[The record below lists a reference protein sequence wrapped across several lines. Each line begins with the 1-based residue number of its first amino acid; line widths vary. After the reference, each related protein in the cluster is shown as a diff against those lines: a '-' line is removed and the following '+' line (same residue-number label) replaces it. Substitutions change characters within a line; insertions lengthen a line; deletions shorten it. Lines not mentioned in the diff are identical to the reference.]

1 MIIKEYKFDIIQA
14 PYSIFDRRVEKYFN
28 ILKKNKIK
36 IYARSIFLQGLLLM
50 PLKDIDNYFKKWK
63 SNFELLDKFIQK
75 KQISKLELC
84 LSFVLKS
91 RYIDKVVIGI
101 QSLSQ
106 LKEIVNCRI
115 KNQLIAP
122 KFLKVYDKKLIYT
135 FNWNLKNIDYELKF

>member
-1 MIIKEYKFDIIQA
+1 M
-14 PYSIFDRRVEKYFN
+14 
-28 ILKKNKIK
+28 
-36 IYARSIFLQGLLLM
+36 QGLLLM
-50 PLKDIDNYFKKWK
+50 PLKDIDNYFIKWK

-115 KNQLIAP
+115 KKIN
-122 KFLKVYDKKLIYT
+122 
-135 FNWNLKNIDYELKF
+135 